1 MNLRQ
6 AMEMLIGDGY
16 CPQNEV
22 DEGPL
27 PANLTG
33 SKGST

>member
-16 CPQNEV
+16 CPQNEA

-33 SKGST
+33 SKGS